1 MDTTQGKIVLHQS
14 RRAFC
19 LQACQAASLLAVGA
33 VVESCGGGG
42 GGGNPAGGG
51 GSVTSLP
58 TVAGTVV
65 AANTLTVTVDSGPLA
80 MVGGAA
86 FVTSSAGNVLVAR
99 TGQDTFSALS
109 SICTHENCNVSGWS
123 SPLYV
128 CPCHGSEYATDGTVV
143 RGPAPRNL
151 TKFGTSL
158 SNNVLTIS
166 A

>member
-1 MDTTQGKIVLHQS
+1 MDTTQEKIVLHQS

-19 LQACQAASLLAVGA
+19 LQACQAASVLAVGA
-33 VVESCGGGG
+33 VFDSCGGG

-51 GSVTSLP
+51 GSITSLP
-58 TVAGTVV
+58 TIAGTAVSSS
-65 AANTLTVTVDSGPLA
+65 TVTVAVDSGPLA

-86 FVTSSAGNVLVAR
+86 FVTSSAGNVLVVR
-99 TGQDTFSALS
+99 TAQDTFSALS
-109 SICTHENCNVSGWS
+109 SICTHENCNVTGWS
-123 SPLYV
+123 SPLFV

-143 RGPAPRNL
+143 RGPAPRSL

-158 SNNVLTIS
+158 LNNVLTIN

>member
-1 MDTTQGKIVLHQS
+1 MNTTQRNLVVQQS

-19 LQACQAASLLAVGA
+19 LNACQAASLLAVGA
-33 VVESCGGGG
+33 VLESCGGG

-58 TVAGTVV
+58 TLAATVV
-65 AANTLTVTVDSGPLA
+65 SANTLTVAVDTGPLA
-80 MVGGAA
+80 VVGGAA

-99 TGQDTFSALS
+99 TAQDTFSALS
-109 SICTHENCNVSGWS
+109 SICTHETCNVSAWS
-123 SPLYV
+123 SPMFV

-143 RGPAPRNL
+143 RGPASRNL

-158 SNNVLTIS
+158 ANNVLTIT